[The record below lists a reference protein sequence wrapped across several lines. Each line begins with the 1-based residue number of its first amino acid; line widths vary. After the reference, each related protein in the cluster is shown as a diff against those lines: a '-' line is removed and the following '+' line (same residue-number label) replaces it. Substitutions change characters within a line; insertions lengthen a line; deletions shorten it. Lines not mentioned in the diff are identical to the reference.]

1 MTNSFANLASKILD
15 DYKKYREMK
24 NFPKKLR
31 KRKKEIREK
40 IGQSNITEKSEQELA
55 VLDMREVLDFI
66 EKKVSVKLAIDARDS

>member
-1 MTNSFANLASKILD
+1 MII
-15 DYKKYREMK
+15 KKYREMK

>member
-1 MTNSFANLASKILD
+1 MRILLQK
-15 DYKKYREMK
+15 YLMIIQKYREMK

>member
-1 MTNSFANLASKILD
+1 
-15 DYKKYREMK
+15 MK

>member
-15 DYKKYREMK
+15 DYKKIPRDE
-24 NFPKKLR
+24 KLSEEASE
-31 KRKKEIREK
+31 KKKEIREK

>member
-1 MTNSFANLASKILD
+1 
-15 DYKKYREMK
+15 MK
-24 NFPKKLR
+24 NFTKKLR